1 MAENIELKNNLKS
14 FREAFRDY
22 TDYYTVIGGTACM
35 ILMEE
40 AGRVFRATKDI
51 DMILIMED
59 GGEEFGKVF
68 WDYIIS
74 GGYTCGQ
81 KKDSKPHYYRF
92 TEPISGYP
100 AQIELFSR
108 RADFQLDSRI
118 IPVYIDEDVSSL
130 SAIALDDDFYEFMKK
145 GRRVVD
151 GVSILGADY
160 IIPFKMYAW
169 LNNLDLRK
177 KGEEVNTKDITKH
190 KNDVFR
196 LLPLTNPEE
205 KVLVQGNVKNTV
217 NSFLTAMESENI
229 AQEFLTNGRTKEE
242 TLDLIQQLYI

>member
-1 MAENIELKNNLKS
+1 MAENMELKNNLKS

-40 AGRVFRATKDI
+40 AGQVFRATKDI

-59 GGEEFGKVF
+59 GGEQFGKIF
-68 WDYIIS
+68 WDYIIR

-108 RADFQLDSRI
+108 RADFQFDSRI

-145 GRRVVD
+145 GRRIVE

-169 LNNLDLRK
+169 LNNLDLKK
-177 KGEEVNTKDITKH
+177 KGEKVNSDDIKKH

-196 LLPLTNPEE
+196 LIPLTNPEE

-217 NSFLTAMESENI
+217 NLFLTAMESEII
-229 AQEFLTNGRTKEE
+229 AQEFLPNGRTKEE
-242 TLDLIQQLYI
+242 TLDLIRRLYI

>member
-1 MAENIELKNNLKS
+1 MAENMELKNNLKS

-40 AGRVFRATKDI
+40 AGQVFRATKDI

-59 GGEEFGKVF
+59 GGEQFGKIF

-108 RADFQLDSRI
+108 RADFQFDSRI

-145 GRRVVD
+145 GRRIVE

-169 LNNLDLRK
+169 LNNLDLKK
-177 KGEEVNTKDITKH
+177 KGGKVNSDDIKKH

-196 LLPLTNPEE
+196 LIPLINPEE

-217 NSFLTAMESENI
+217 NLFLTAMESEII
-229 AQEFLTNGRTKEE
+229 AQEFLPNGRTKEE
-242 TLDLIQQLYI
+242 TLDLIRRLYI